1 MDINR
6 LFSMDSRFLQ
16 FLRDLTFYIFRQMW
30 YTFLVYENAIFTMKE
45 EEETYAQTICAVL

>member
-1 MDINR
+1 
-6 LFSMDSRFLQ
+6 MDSRFLQ

-30 YTFLVYENAIFTMKE
+30 YTFLVYENAIFTRKE